1 MNKVFCA
8 EFCMQGKAKL
18 NRPEIFADPLPQVQK
33 TAQLSDSVNN
43 GVLKNKNFKSLN
55 ETVYFK
61 IPE

>member
-8 EFCMQGKAKL
+8 EFCMQGKVKL
-18 NRPEIFADPLPQVQK
+18 NKPEIFADPLPQVQK